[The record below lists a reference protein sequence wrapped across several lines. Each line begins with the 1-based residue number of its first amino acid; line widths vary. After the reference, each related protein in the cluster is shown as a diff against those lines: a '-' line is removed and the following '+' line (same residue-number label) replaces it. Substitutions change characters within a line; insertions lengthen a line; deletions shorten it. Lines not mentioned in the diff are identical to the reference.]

1 MNLVENIRLA
11 FESLRVN
18 RMRAFLTML
27 GIIIGISAVITITT
41 IGSSLQATIAATMRQ
56 MGGTNML
63 SAYVEAIT
71 PEFSS
76 TEEEENW
83 EYPEMR
89 EEDGLTYQMLMEYK
103 KAFEGRVDYVIATED
118 LGNVTAS
125 GDPGSA
131 TVQMQGVTP
140 GYLGASKISLISG
153 REISDQDNQKQK
165 PVAVVSD
172 LYAKYA
178 WDGQNP
184 VGKKI
189 QVTSG
194 DGTASEL
201 YVVGVYHYDA
211 ARMGGL
217 GGQIPESDLETPFL
231 VPYTYA
237 AAASRA
243 SGIYSGLSYFQIATS
258 EKEDPTAVK
267 EDTMVYF
274 ATNVYNTNENFR
286 LNCYDMDSE
295 LGNMESVLNVLT
307 IAISVIAAISLIVG
321 GVGVM
326 NIMLVSVVER
336 TREIGIRKALGA
348 KNRSIRRQFLM
359 EAVVICFT
367 GGIIGIASG
376 IINGFLL
383 ARVAATFLVNSQTGL
398 GSFLRITVAPS
409 VPAIVIS
416 AVFSVLIGMIFGY
429 YPAKRAAAMQP
440 VEALRYE

>member
-1 MNLVENIRLA
+1 MNLAENIRLA

-125 GDPGSA
+125 GDAGNA

-258 EKEDPTAVK
+258 EKEDPQRSRK
-267 EDTMVYF
+267 I
-274 ATNVYNTNENFR
+274 
-286 LNCYDMDSE
+286 LWS
-295 LGNMESVLNVLT
+295 
-307 IAISVIAAISLIVG
+307 ISRPMSITPMKISG
-321 GVGVM
+321 
-326 NIMLVSVVER
+326 
-336 TREIGIRKALGA
+336 
-348 KNRSIRRQFLM
+348 
-359 EAVVICFT
+359 
-367 GGIIGIASG
+367 
-376 IINGFLL
+376 
-383 ARVAATFLVNSQTGL
+383 
-398 GSFLRITVAPS
+398 
-409 VPAIVIS
+409 
-416 AVFSVLIGMIFGY
+416 
-429 YPAKRAAAMQP
+429 
-440 VEALRYE
+440 

>member
-125 GDPGSA
+125 GDAGSA

-201 YVVGVYHYDA
+201 NVV
-211 ARMGGL
+211 
-217 GGQIPESDLETPFL
+217 

>member
-1 MNLVENIRLA
+1 MNLAENIRLA

-125 GDPGSA
+125 GDAGSA

-211 ARMGGL
+211 ARMGRTS
-217 GGQIPESDLETPFL
+217 SDH
-231 VPYTYA
+231 
-237 AAASRA
+237 R
-243 SGIYSGLSYFQIATS
+243 
-258 EKEDPTAVK
+258 
-267 EDTMVYF
+267 
-274 ATNVYNTNENFR
+274 
-286 LNCYDMDSE
+286 
-295 LGNMESVLNVLT
+295 
-307 IAISVIAAISLIVG
+307 
-321 GVGVM
+321 
-326 NIMLVSVVER
+326 
-336 TREIGIRKALGA
+336 
-348 KNRSIRRQFLM
+348 
-359 EAVVICFT
+359 
-367 GGIIGIASG
+367 
-376 IINGFLL
+376 
-383 ARVAATFLVNSQTGL
+383 
-398 GSFLRITVAPS
+398 
-409 VPAIVIS
+409 
-416 AVFSVLIGMIFGY
+416 
-429 YPAKRAAAMQP
+429 
-440 VEALRYE
+440 